1 MSKIIFLPVSVG
13 GGLLAG
19 LIGKKLFAVIW
30 GVIDDQEAPKPEHRN
45 VSVLKLAVALLI
57 EGALFSLIR
66 GFVDHGSR
74 HAFTRMTG
82 AWPGDEKPESE

>member
-1 MSKIIFLPVSVG
+1 MSKMMFLPASIG

-19 LIGKKLFAVIW
+19 MIGKKLFAVIW

-45 VSVLKLAVALLI
+45 ISPSKLAVALLI
-57 EGALFSLIR
+57 EGALFALIR

-74 HAFTRMTG
+74 HVFARVTG
-82 AWPGDEKPESE
+82 AWPGDENPEPQ